1 MGLWSF
7 LRGLWPW
14 RRRPRPEPFP
24 QPAPQAEPETLPLE
38 EPAAAPP
45 PVEPPP
51 EPALPEP
58 KLPEPEAVA
67 PEAEAFAPPEPEPA
81 EQEADGEAL
90 DEEEDEDEDA
100 GWEDEEIDDPDAP
113 DPFITGAPAEDET
126 DLADLAERRAAARAS
141 ALLGEQRIYLSMPAG
156 PGSLAE
162 ALEQLAAE
170 GLVTA
175 EFVSEGEDA
184 PHILYRPVGGG
195 DPSASAIPSP
205 EDQ

>member
-14 RRRPRPEPFP
+14 RTRPRPEPFP
-24 QPAPQAEPETLPLE
+24 RPAPLAEPEALPLE
-38 EPAAAPP
+38 EPAAP
-45 PVEPPP
+45 PPP
-51 EPALPEP
+51 EPAPPEP
-58 KLPEPEAVA
+58 VA
-67 PEAEAFAPPEPEPA
+67 PEEEASAPPPELEFEPET
-81 EQEADGEAL
+81 EQEPDSEEL
-90 DEEEDEDEDA
+90 DEDEDEDA
-100 GWEDEEIDDPDAP
+100 GWEDEEVDDPDAP
-113 DPFITGAPAEDET
+113 DPFITGSQAEDEA
-126 DLADLAERRAAARAS
+126 DGADLAERRAAARAM

-184 PHILYRPVGGG
+184 PHILYRPVDGG
-195 DPSASAIPSP
+195 DGTASTVTSP